1 MMDEPNSVQLM
12 TEENLR
18 RLRNVQRQQLPSES
32 LTSSDFLPIDK
43 LEKAK
48 RRVYNFLWDLRNIG
62 AEGDRIRDAE
72 DVYIADRQEVHYRGN
87 VIPEPDL
94 QDPSFW
100 EAKLVYLQQTHG
112 PGIRLTR
119 ARRGVCHYM
128 TLLRKFGRE
137 GRKVLAD
144 YELYL
149 VGKDDI
155 RYRGS
160 ADPEPDLQDPTYL
173 EAQREYLRSKYGP
186 LRKARYPPLSPLE
199 HRSLNSEEKKKYAEQ
214 QKLIEENNSTDFL
227 WAWSKRKR
235 EIRAW
240 SNAQHAEASLSGPEI
255 PIFHDPPGRTTAANI
270 EDSIS
275 HRSEETPYFRW
286 HDAYRG
292 VYERMAALW
301 NLGGEGRE
309 IVKNDELRIMGRY
322 DVRYRRSRG
331 PKPNLEDP
339 KYWEGK
345 WEYFTDKYIS
355 LLRGSQHSSQVL
367 SELTLDR
374 WNIPVPGPSS
384 CVLSSISSRL
394 ESLQPTS
401 ESIRAEEIKT
411 AKESL
416 YNILTLEF
424 FHEEGRKILEDDD
437 VYIAGIFDVR
447 YRHKVGPEPNLQDP
461 QYWLDKIAYFYGH
474 YLNSRPEEERNFA
487 RRLIIPA
494 SESTWYPERPSLGRS
509 VPAPQRGSTPLL
521 HMENQPQE
529 PTTIPRECQTAP
541 AQDHMDK
548 ENCAPCLGVTIM
560 QAMELPKAS
569 KRKRGSHSDDTDQAE
584 NQLSHPAKRSKPE
597 MRQASET
604 RAAATRSSPAAAR
617 SPKTPTGDAIAR
629 QLRAS
634 DPTLDRGV
642 TQSSVAPVVIEELE
656 NRATRTPPQR
666 RKRQRKVY
674 EKERTSRRLAGQSP
688 EFGLLPERGKEL
700 RPYEA
705 PLRRAATRGM
715 TSMISK
721 PAAVRSTRSRVIP
734 KPTEGGESRQRRSKR
749 N

>member
-1 MMDEPNSVQLM
+1 MAEPQSAQLM
-12 TEENLR
+12 TEENLK
-18 RLRNVQRQQLPSES
+18 RLQNIQNENPPSES

-43 LEKAK
+43 LEKEK
-48 RRVYNFLWDLRNIG
+48 RRVYNFLWSLREIG
-62 AEGDRIRDAE
+62 AEGDRIRDAV
-72 DVYIADRQEVHYRGN
+72 DVYIADRQEVRYRGN

-94 QDPSFW
+94 EDSSFW
-100 EAKLVYLQQTHG
+100 EAKLLYLLQTYG
-112 PGIRLTR
+112 PGIKLTR
-119 ARRGVCHYM
+119 ARRSVCHYM

-137 GRKVLAD
+137 GRKILAG

-149 VGKDDI
+149 AGKDDV
-155 RYRGS
+155 RYRGN
-160 ADPEPDLQDPTYL
+160 ADPKPNLQDPAYWD
-173 EAQREYLRSKYGP
+173 AQREYLQSKYRP
-186 LRKARYPPLSPLE
+186 MWQARCPPLPPIS
-199 HRSLNSEEKKKYAEQ
+199 HRSLNTEEKEKYAEQ

-227 WAWSKRKR
+227 
-235 EIRAW
+235 
-240 SNAQHAEASLSGPEI
+240 
-255 PIFHDPPGRTTAANI
+255 
-270 EDSIS
+270 
-275 HRSEETPYFRW
+275 W

-309 IVKNDELRIMGRY
+309 IVKIDELRIMGRY

-384 CVLSSISSRL
+384 SVLSPISSRL

-416 YNILTLEF
+416 YNILALEF
-424 FHEEGRKILEDDD
+424 FQKEGRKILEDDD

-447 YRHKVGPEPNLQDP
+447 YRHTVGPEPNLQDP

-474 YLNSRPEEERNFA
+474 YLNSRPEEERSST

-529 PTTIPRECQTAP
+529 PTAIPRECQTAP

-548 ENCAPCLGVTIM
+548 ENCAPCLGVTITH
-560 QAMELPKAS
+560 AMELPKAS

-584 NQLSHPAKRSKPE
+584 NQLPHPAKRNKPE

-604 RAAATRSSPAAAR
+604 RAAAARSSPTTAR

-634 DPTLDRGV
+634 DPTLDRGAG
-642 TQSSVAPVVIEELE
+642 QSSVAPVVIEELE
-656 NRATRTPPQR
+656 DRATRTPPQR

-715 TSMISK
+715 TGVISKK
-721 PAAVRSTRSRVIP
+721 PAAVRSTRSREIP
-734 KPTEGGESRQRRSKR
+734 KHTEGGESRQRRSKR